1 MNLTS
6 KILYF
11 IFFSILIF
19 VFKPQFI
26 FKTPSSFREFGI
38 GVDSEGYD
46 KTLFNILT
54 VNLIVVAILVSFK

>member
-1 MNLTS
+1 MNVTD

-26 FKTPSSFREFGI
+26 FKTPSSFREFGV
-38 GVDSEGYD
+38 GVDSEGCA
-46 KTLFNILT
+46 KTLFNIMT
-54 VNLIVVAILVSFK
+54 VNLIIAGILVSFK